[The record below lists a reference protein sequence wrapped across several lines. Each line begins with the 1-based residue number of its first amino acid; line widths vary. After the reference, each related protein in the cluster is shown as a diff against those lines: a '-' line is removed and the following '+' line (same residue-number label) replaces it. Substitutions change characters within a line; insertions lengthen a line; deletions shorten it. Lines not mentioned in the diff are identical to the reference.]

1 MIFAYNFEPL
11 QNDWPRPSPDGFCTK
26 KKYRGPVCAGNPKG
40 DATTYTCYIY
50 IYIYTII
57 HIETRQQWTHGYKN
71 EMQPIQST
79 SKTNKITT
87 HLLDNLWS
95 ASNTWFLGHRDKRF
109 LNTQHFLLGWNILN
123 LPCSFPNIRGLTL
136 RKSTVTDAANWRS
149 NHVRF
154 GSYFHSST

>member
-1 MIFAYNFEPL
+1 
-11 QNDWPRPSPDGFCTK
+11 
-26 KKYRGPVCAGNPKG
+26 
-40 DATTYTCYIY
+40 
-50 IYIYTII
+50 
-57 HIETRQQWTHGYKN
+57 
-71 EMQPIQST
+71 MQPIQST